1 MSIPLTKPLVVPE
14 YTNALVKAYIP
25 DPVTGAMVR
34 PPYTINVQTLLSSLI
49 AGKTARPNACA
60 LHGNDLFIAHSSVN
74 SQCIFKLPN
83 YLTNPA
89 QAMAQGFVF
98 SLDGNDYVGMAFNA
112 AGELYAA
119 EGSFLNNRIFKYTGT
134 ATPYPGPALA
144 AVSNYDTRTDMGNA
158 GMPSYF
164 ANLAF
169 DAAGNLW
176 VSDYLNHRVVV
187 FDAAHLGGTNT
198 FHVLTNLTGSI
209 PVANTDVALN
219 ANTSHLFAEPEGL
232 DFDADGHLWV
242 ANNNDGNGAGGV
254 RTTHTTLVK
263 LTPALQQA
271 VLATVAGGSLT
282 PTVAQSNVDFFIYQV
297 PNLADNTAVRP
308 QFGGLQIDRTAARLF
323 VNEQQAGNG
332 RGYDIATIA
341 AIGTATAA
349 NDLNIV
355 STNPGNGGIALVNAP
370 IGVPDVLSATPG
382 TGSSAGGTSVV
393 LGGTGFTATAA
404 VTFGGSNAT
413 GFVVDS
419 DLQIT
424 ATTPAGLGT
433 VDIAV
438 TSLAGSGTLAGGF
451 TYVSSILKGIN
462 LSGFSDRGPFYH
474 PAPHA
479 QMDFY
484 KAKGMNFFRIPIWWD
499 RLQPTMS
506 AAFDA
511 QVWSEVQDVIT
522 YGLSLG
528 CTVMINNH
536 CMGGRQVAGVDRKLG
551 DPQLPYA
558 ALADFWTR
566 IAAVY
571 KSEPRVWFDL
581 INEPASLPSHGH
593 ATPTDALVTLYN
605 ETIAAIRSEGARN
618 LIVLEGNGFNNAK
631 AFNQNPWYNPGT
643 TPPTSGAAFA
653 AGIVDAASN
662 WCVSCHNYP
671 DADHGQGGNA
681 INATILRTQFQNVMD
696 WSTATGIKVMCGEW
710 AVVAADPQWPGGH
723 D

>member
-1 MSIPLTKPLVVPE
+1 
-14 YTNALVKAYIP
+14 
-25 DPVTGAMVR
+25 
-34 PPYTINVQTLLSSLI
+34 
-49 AGKTARPNACA
+49 
-60 LHGNDLFIAHSSVN
+60 LHGNDLFIAHSSAD

-98 SLDGNDYVGMAFNA
+98 SLDGSDYVGMAFNI

-119 EGSFLNNRIFKYTGT
+119 EGSFSNNRIFKYTGT

-144 AVSNYDTRTDMGNA
+144 AVSNYATRTDMGNA

-187 FDAAHLGGTNT
+187 FDAANLGGTNT

-209 PVANTDVALN
+209 PVANTDAALN

-232 DFDADGHLWV
+232 DFDADGNLWV

-254 RTTHTTLVK
+254 QTTKTALVK
-263 LTPALQQA
+263 LTPVLQQN

-282 PTVAQSNVDFFIYQV
+282 PTVAQSNADFFIYQV
-297 PNLADNTAVRP
+297 PNLANNGAVRP

-323 VNEQQAGNG
+323 VNEQIAGDG
-332 RGYDIATIA
+332 RGYDLATIA
-341 AIGTATAA
+341 AIGTSTAA

-370 IGVPDVLSATPG
+370 IRVPDVLSATPG

-393 LGGTGFTATAA
+393 IGGTGFTATAA
-404 VTFGGSNAT
+404 VTFGGGNAT
-413 GFVVDS
+413 SFVVDS

-451 TYVSSILKGIN
+451 TYVSLILKGIN
-462 LSGFSDRGPFYH
+462 LSGFSDRGQFYH
-474 PAPHA
+474 PASHA

-484 KAKGMNFFRIPIWWD
+484 KAKGMNFFRIPIWWE
-499 RLQPTMS
+499 RLQPTLS

-536 CMGGRQVAGVDRKLG
+536 CMGGRQVVGTGRKLG

-558 ALADFWTR
+558 ALADFWVR

-581 INEPASLPSHGH
+581 INEPESLPSHGH
-593 ATPTDALVTLYN
+593 ATPTDALVTIYN
-605 ETIAAIRSEGARN
+605 ETIAAIRSEGAMN

-671 DADHGQGGNA
+671 DAAHDGSGPA
-681 INATILRTQFQNVMD
+681 IDATILRTQFQNVMD
-696 WSTATGIKVMCGEW
+696 WSTATAIKVMCGEW
-710 AVVAADPQWPGGH
+710 SVIAADPNGQAVTTDYLDWFEANQDKVLVWSWWDGRETAWMGEPPTIFS
-723 D
+723 DEAPEDARWAWLKPYLT